1 VRKSIPLSIAFV
13 AVALV
18 AAAAPARADMR
29 FRVVALSAGGPR
41 VIAADG
47 QITRSTMDDF
57 RAFLLSRRGMQ
68 GLRTVVYLHSP
79 GGSVAGAMKL
89 GEAFRRIGAG
99 VVVARMIGGDDSHPG
114 QTTAGGCFSACV
126 YALMGGA
133 RRAVPAGSLV
143 GVHKMYAFTAGADPS
158 GDSGAR
164 RRDFDDGA
172 VAGALA
178 RYARRMGVS
187 RELVERAERSS
198 PDAVHMLSRSEIRR
212 WRLGGA
218 GL

>member
-1 VRKSIPLSIAFV
+1 MRKSIQLRIA
-13 AVALV
+13 LTT
-18 AAAAPARADMR
+18 AAIVLAAPALADMS
-29 FRVVALSAGGPR
+29 FRVVALSPGGPR
-41 VIAADG
+41 VVAADG
-47 QITRSTMDDF
+47 QITRSTVGDF
-57 RAFLLSRRGMQ
+57 REFLLEHRKTP
-68 GLRTVVYLHSP
+68 GLRTLVYIHSP

-99 VVVARMIGGDDSHPG
+99 VIVARMVGGDDSRPG

-133 RRAVPAGSLV
+133 RRVVPPRSLV
-143 GVHKMYAFTAGADPS
+143 GVHKMFAFTAGADPS

-178 RYARRMGVS
+178 RYAVRMGVS

-198 PDAVHMLSRSEIRR
+198 PDSVHMLSQAEIRR
-212 WRLGGA
+212 WRLGAA